1 MALCAV
7 GILSAGC
14 YSLQPVAGP
23 APQSGTRV
31 ALDITDAGRVALGG
45 SMGPE
50 IVQVSGTLLSGDT
63 SEYVLSVSD
72 VKYLRGDM
80 QAWKGETVRIRPSYV
95 SRMYLREFSRTRTAV
110 VAAVGV
116 ALVVGAVSG
125 KLGPI
130 HLSPDPDPGDGGEAL
145 KRPRRPLGITTPVP
159 RFIPPRSY

>member
-1 MALCAV
+1 MALCAA

-23 APQSGTRV
+23 VPQSGTRV

-63 SEYVLSVSD
+63 SEYVVSVSD

-80 QAWKGETVRIRPSYV
+80 QTWKGETVRIRPSYV
-95 SRMYLREFSRTRTAV
+95 SRLYLREFSRTRTIALAV
-110 VAAVGV
+110 VGV
-116 ALVVGAVSG
+116 ALAVAVVSG
-125 KLGPI
+125 PLNPT
-130 HLSPDPDPGDGGEAL
+130 HLTPDPDPDGGGEAL
-145 KRPRRPLGITTPVP
+145 KRPRRPIGITPPVP